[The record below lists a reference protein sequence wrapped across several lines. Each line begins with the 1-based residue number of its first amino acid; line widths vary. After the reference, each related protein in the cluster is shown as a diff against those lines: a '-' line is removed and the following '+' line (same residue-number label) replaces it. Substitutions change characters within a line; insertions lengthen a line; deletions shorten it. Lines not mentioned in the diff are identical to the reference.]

1 MDYDDAVAT
10 FASPRPAGTPLPEVV
25 GAGGPAR
32 RLRDACEPLAMHALW
47 NRRTND
53 CLAAL
58 GLDFLTGYVWGR
70 AASLGEPSPPVVAAV
85 FAWFEPGLLAGLY
98 QTARTAVR
106 RERLLA
112 VRDASTA
119 ASLAEVLAGDDP
131 AEVADLLADAVEGA
145 DGTGRPLFSGLRG
158 RGRPGHPYQ
167 RLWWACDL
175 VREHRGDSHVAV
187 ANAAGIGPVE
197 MNVLTECWIGM
208 PRLATGRRA
217 DRSRPRRQGRHRGP
231 HRRRG
236 AGDRRRARRPAGRG
250 GRPAGRLE
258 RAVHR
263 GRRLPRRHPQTRRRL
278 NGTPRIR
285 RACAAVAGAR
295 PRPSTRATA
304 ARSRSRL
311 DGSPGPA

>member
-47 NRRTND
+47 NRRTNE

-70 AASLGEPSPPVVAAV
+70 AASLGEPSPAVVAAV

-98 QTARTAVR
+98 ETARTAVR

-119 ASLAEVLAGDDP
+119 VSLAEVLAGDDP
-131 AEVADLLADAVEGA
+131 AEVAEVADLLAGAAEGA

-158 RGRPGHPYQ
+158 RGRPGDPYQ

-187 ANAAGIGPVE
+187 ANAAGLGPVE

-208 PRLATGRRA
+208 PLLSYTAT
-217 DRSRPRRQGRHRGP
+217 RGWP
-231 HRRRG
+231 EAAMSAAVDGLEARG
-236 AGDRRRARRPAGRG
+236 WLRDGALTDAGRG
-250 GRPAGRLE
+250 ARAGIEDRTDAAELPIAAALGDRLDE
-258 RAVHR
+258 V
-263 GRRLPRRHPQTRRRL
+263 
-278 NGTPRIR
+278 
-285 RACAAVAGAR
+285 VA
-295 PRPSTRATA
+295 
-304 ARSRSRL
+304 RL
-311 DGSPGPA
+311 DGWSERCIAAGAFPADILKRAAG

>member
-47 NRRTND
+47 NRRTNER
-53 CLAAL
+53 LAAL

-98 QTARTAVR
+98 ETARTAVP
-106 RERLLA
+106 RERLLT
-112 VRDASTA
+112 VRDAATA

-131 AEVADLLADAVEGA
+131 EEVAEVADLLADAVERA

-158 RGRPGHPYQ
+158 RGRPGDPYQ

-187 ANAAGIGPVE
+187 ANTAGLGPVE

-208 PRLATGRRA
+208 PLLSYTATRGWPEAAMSAAVDGLEARGWLRDGALTDAGRAARVGIE
-217 DRSRPRRQGRHRGP
+217 DRTDAAEQPI
-231 HRRRG
+231 
-236 AGDRRRARRPAGRG
+236 AAALGDR
-250 GRPAGRLE
+250 LDE
-258 RAVHR
+258 V
-263 GRRLPRRHPQTRRRL
+263 
-278 NGTPRIR
+278 
-285 RACAAVAGAR
+285 VA
-295 PRPSTRATA
+295 
-304 ARSRSRL
+304 RL
-311 DGSPGPA
+311 DGWSERCIAAGAFPADTLKRAAG